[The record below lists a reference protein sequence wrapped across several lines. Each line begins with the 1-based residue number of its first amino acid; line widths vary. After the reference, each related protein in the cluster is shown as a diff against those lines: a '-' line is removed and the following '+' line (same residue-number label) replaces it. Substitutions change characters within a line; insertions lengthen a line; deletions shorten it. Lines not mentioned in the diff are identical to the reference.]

1 MQEGFD
7 TQADEESRGRGF
19 VGADVEEMSLE
30 RSVVKAS
37 IREQGEYSPYFSL

>member
-30 RSVVKAS
+30 RWVVKAS
-37 IREQGEYSPYFSL
+37 VREQGEYSPYFSL